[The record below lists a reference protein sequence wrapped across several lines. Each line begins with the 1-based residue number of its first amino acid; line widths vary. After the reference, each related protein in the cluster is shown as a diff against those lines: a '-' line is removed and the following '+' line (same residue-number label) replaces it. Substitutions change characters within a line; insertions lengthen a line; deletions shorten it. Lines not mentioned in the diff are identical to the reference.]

1 MKKRGSIADVFLLF
15 AGIGGALALWK
26 AGTFVYEKL
35 EVMGLKER
43 LSDQSDMVY
52 YAALA
57 VLIGLGAALV
67 MYVLAGIGALLS
79 LCKARAG
86 RVIKRYSLYI
96 LAGLFVFILA
106 GLFVLGPAGC
116 EAFALRFLLS
126 RVPEPERAVT
136 DIDRDIL
143 RFLLH
148 GVSLF
153 CLLSAIGK
161 GTYALSLRSERRRDK
176 QPSGTKNRALR
187 VTACLCCALSALW
200 TLMFYLQ
207 LYFKFSQAGYLF
219 SFSRALPFTIN
230 EKLFTYLGDA
240 AFLAACYSITLAMS
254 RRKERGFL
262 AAFGA
267 LCLYFAAFTALKEF
281 VVLMSRYSLY
291 AKFIST
297 YTLLKNPLRALCLI
311 LISFTLGTR
320 LGHPA
325 GFLAG
330 GGLCA
335 LTIIQLNNSTVPFM
349 FKSFSIAFETAL
361 PLLYILFWA
370 AFALTSLIKIFIKN
384 KSVKTILGVTAAL
397 PALAIAVLAVCYY
410 AINFKSMTAF
420 TAKPALYETLIA
432 LYLIPMSGKMIAS
445 TMTK

>member
-43 LSDQSDMVY
+43 LSGQSDMVY

-79 LCKARAG
+79 LCKAHAG

-96 LAGLFVFILA
+96 LAGLFV
-106 GLFVLGPAGC
+106 LGAAGC

-126 RVPEPERAVT
+126 RVPERAVT

-143 RFLLH
+143 RSLVH

-176 QPSGTKNRALR
+176 QPSGTKNRTLR

-219 SFSRALPFTIN
+219 SSIFSRALPFTIN

-240 AFLAACYSITLAMS
+240 AFLAACYSIALAMS